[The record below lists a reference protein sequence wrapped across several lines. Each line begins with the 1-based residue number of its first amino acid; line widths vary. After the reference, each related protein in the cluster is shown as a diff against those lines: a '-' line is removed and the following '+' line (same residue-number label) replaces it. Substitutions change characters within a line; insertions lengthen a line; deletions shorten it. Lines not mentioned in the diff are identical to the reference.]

1 MRTRFSPSPAK
12 AGKIMQ
18 ESQISLHR
26 VRSPAV
32 DENLKERV
40 TTEVNASDDTTSGT
54 APSGLPEQYE
64 ILAEIGHGGMGTVY
78 KARHKQLGNYVAIKV
93 INPNLLDGKSE
104 TRENAQKRFVN
115 ESKAVSQL
123 QHENVIALKDFG
135 VTDEGAPFMV
145 MEYADGET
153 LEAMVKNGPMEYK
166 SVLKIMRGVCDGLE
180 HAHALG
186 LVHRDIKS
194 SNIIVCKSAA
204 GREVP
209 KVLDFGIARITGD
222 DGKTQGLTS
231 TGEVFGS
238 PFSIAPEQSLSSK
251 VDRRA
256 DLYSLGCVMFECIT
270 GKPPYSGDTS
280 MHTIMMHLNSP
291 IPSASAV
298 LGKPLPADLESILN
312 RCLQKDPKNRY
323 QSAAELKADIDLLL
337 AGKHLKRS
345 AFASGANHRKILN
358 ALIITTAAVVLCTAG
373 LFAFT
378 TMQSPKPPAG
388 GDLEG
393 PAYSADVG
401 DAYAAFLRGD
411 YPRCI
416 ILQKGSIAVYEDGLE
431 EIDKEIAKG
440 ASGGTLSKLRE
451 KQNRLIF
458 LKAENLKHVGDC
470 YRLMSQNEMALNY
483 YQKGLVIFRRWE
495 YTGYHSKDMNE
506 CFSYAIELLKK
517 LGKAD
522 EADKLQTEYDRSLQ
536 AGSGH

>member
-1 MRTRFSPSPAK
+1 MQVSP
-12 AGKIMQ
+12 INL
-18 ESQISLHR
+18 QI

-32 DENLKERV
+32 DENLKERI
-40 TTEVNASDDTTSGT
+40 TTEINASDDPAPGSG
-54 APSGLPEQYE
+54 PIGLPEQYD
-64 ILAEIGHGGMGTVY
+64 ILEEIGHGGMGTVY

-93 INPNLLDGKSE
+93 INPNLLEGKSE

-123 QHENVIALKDFG
+123 QNENVIALKDFG

-145 MEYADGET
+145 MEYADGKT
-153 LEAMVKNGPMEYK
+153 LEAMIKGGPMPYK
-166 SVLKIMRGVCDGLE
+166 SVLNLMCGVCDGLE

-256 DLYSLGCVMFECIT
+256 DIYSLGCVMFECIT

-291 IPSASAV
+291 IPSASAI
-298 LGKPLPADLESILN
+298 LGKNLPADLEQILN
-312 RCLQKDPKNRY
+312 RCLQKAPKNRY

-345 AFASGANHRKILN
+345 AFASGTNHKKILN
-358 ALIITTAAVVLCTAG
+358 ALFITTAAVVLCTAG
-373 LFAFT
+373 LFTFIS
-378 TMQSPKPPAG
+378 MQAPVPKAG
-388 GDLEG
+388 DDLQSA
-393 PAYSADVG
+393 AYNADVG

-411 YPRCI
+411 YQRCI
-416 ILQKGSIAVYEDGLE
+416 ILQKGAIAVYEDGLE
-431 EIDKEIAKG
+431 AIDKDIANG
-440 ASGGTLSKLRE
+440 ASGSTLAKLRE
-451 KQNRLIF
+451 KQNRLVF

-470 YRLMSQNEMALNY
+470 YRLMSQNESALNY
-483 YQKGLVIFRRWE
+483 YKKGLDIFRRWE
-495 YTGYHSKDMNE
+495 FTGYHSKDMNE

-517 LGKAD
+517 FGKAD
-522 EADKLQTEYDRSLQ
+522 EAQTLQAEYDRSLQ